1 MMEMALAE
9 RMASIVQH
17 HIFSTELQLLESERS
32 RRPPFPNCCDP
43 IRSGPILAEF
53 LPLDVA
59 LQEVRSEYAAEAE
72 VMQAELESA
81 SARPIRAARDVTSS
95 AQRKP

>member
-1 MMEMALAE
+1 MMEMASAE

-17 HIFSTELQLLESERS
+17 HIFSTELQLLESELS

-72 VMQAELESA
+72 VM
-81 SARPIRAARDVTSS
+81 
-95 AQRKP
+95 